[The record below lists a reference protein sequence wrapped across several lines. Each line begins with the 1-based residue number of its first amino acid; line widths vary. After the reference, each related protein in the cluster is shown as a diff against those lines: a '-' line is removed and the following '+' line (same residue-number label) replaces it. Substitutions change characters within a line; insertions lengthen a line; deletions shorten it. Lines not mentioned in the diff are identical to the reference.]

1 MFKTKQKKQ
10 KQKLKLNMENFRIT
24 KLMLKYL

>member
-10 KQKLKLNMENFRIT
+10 KQKPKLNMENFRIT